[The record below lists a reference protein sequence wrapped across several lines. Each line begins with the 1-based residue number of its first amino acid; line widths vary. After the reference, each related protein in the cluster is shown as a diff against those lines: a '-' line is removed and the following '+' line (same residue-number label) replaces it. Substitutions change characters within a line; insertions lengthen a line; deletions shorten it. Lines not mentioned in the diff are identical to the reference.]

1 MTLAGK
7 AHTIILSCERERQ
20 TETERQRRERE
31 RLTTERQT
39 GGKYKDRDTRWEAGT
54 GKVLR
59 VLEEPLEPH

>member
-7 AHTIILSCERERQ
+7 AHTIILSCERE
-20 TETERQRRERE
+20 TDRQRQRDRGERE